1 MGSLQVIYGYLE
13 LGRFLAVVM
22 PGGLNRIPTQPDN
35 PFLLLMPTCAIDVA
49 NPQERIYV
57 HVVVCKGDFLIVRS
71 EGERHDECGFETQS
85 KSILNIVEI
94 AYVPRSTHITHGF
107 VV

>member
-13 LGRFLAVVM
+13 LGRVLAVVM
-22 PGGLNRIPTQPDN
+22 PGVLNRIPTQLGN
-35 PFLLLMPTCAIDVA
+35 PFLLLMKTCDAA

-57 HVVVCKGDFLIVRS
+57 HVVVCKGDLLIGRW

-94 AYVPRSTHITHGF
+94 AYVARSTHITHGF
-107 VV
+107 VG